1 MIYAQNARDMYNLS
15 YPYMQG
21 GYADTKEQL
30 EIKLKYIE
38 DIIKVLIENDD
49 KEQQVLNVFRQK
61 LSKIPSTR
69 TQEIDNIINKILF
82 EILIRKYKTFS
93 DEDIQKNL
101 AQIPNIMFQEDMS
114 KRLMAYRQIQTY
126 LDAIKQQ

>member
-1 MIYAQNARDMYNLS
+1 M
-15 YPYMQG
+15 
-21 GYADTKEQL
+21 
-30 EIKLKYIE
+30 
-38 DIIKVLIENDD
+38 
-49 KEQQVLNVFRQK
+49 
-61 LSKIPSTR
+61 SKIPSTR

-126 LDAIKQQ
+126 LDAIKQQW